1 MRKFISGLLAIAAAA
16 FTGCYESGTDAD
28 NTSREARISISPA
41 AIGFDADGRT
51 TDGLAF
57 GTYIV
62 TVNPY
67 GKMYSDWYAELVGT
81 DWATLDY
88 HTASPTARSKRRCG
102 SPAPR
107 TRTTS
112 ARERCA

>member
-67 GKMYSDWYAELVGT
+67 GKMYSDWHAELVGT

-88 HTASPTARSKRRCG
+88 HCLLY
-102 SPAPR
+102 
-107 TRTTS
+107 TS
-112 ARERCA
+112 DAADE

>member
-67 GKMYSDWYAELVGT
+67 GKMYSDWHAELVGT
-81 DWATLDY
+81 DWVFRL
-88 HTASPTARSKRRCG
+88 
-102 SPAPR
+102 PAQ
-107 TRTTS
+107 
-112 ARERCA
+112 

>member
-67 GKMYSDWYAELVGT
+67 GKMYSDWHAELVGT

-88 HTASPTARSKRRCG
+88 QRPRPTARSKRRCG

-107 TRTTS
+107 TRTIS

>member
-67 GKMYSDWYAELVGT
+67 GLSLI
-81 DWATLDY
+81 
-88 HTASPTARSKRRCG
+88 HI
-102 SPAPR
+102 
-107 TRTTS
+107 
-112 ARERCA
+112 

>member
-51 TDGLAF
+51 TDCWPIWPDAGFSLC
-57 GTYIV
+57 GTICPSV
-62 TVNPY
+62 
-67 GKMYSDWYAELVGT
+67 
-81 DWATLDY
+81 
-88 HTASPTARSKRRCG
+88 RRRR
-102 SPAPR
+102 A
-107 TRTTS
+107 
-112 ARERCA
+112 

>member
-67 GKMYSDWYAELVGT
+67 GKMYSDWHAELVGHR
-81 DWATLDY
+81 LG
-88 HTASPTARSKRRCG
+88 HARLPYGLARRRG
-102 SPAPR
+102 RKGA
-107 TRTTS
+107 
-112 ARERCA
+112 ADHLLREHGL

>member
-51 TDGLAF
+51 GVRHLHRDGEPL
-57 GTYIV
+57 
-62 TVNPY
+62 
-67 GKMYSDWYAELVGT
+67 
-81 DWATLDY
+81 
-88 HTASPTARSKRRCG
+88 R
-102 SPAPR
+102 
-107 TRTTS
+107 
-112 ARERCA
+112 

>member
-67 GKMYSDWYAELVGT
+67 GK
-81 DWATLDY
+81 ATGMPNWSAP
-88 HTASPTARSKRRCG
+88 TGPRSTTIRPRPTARSKRRCG